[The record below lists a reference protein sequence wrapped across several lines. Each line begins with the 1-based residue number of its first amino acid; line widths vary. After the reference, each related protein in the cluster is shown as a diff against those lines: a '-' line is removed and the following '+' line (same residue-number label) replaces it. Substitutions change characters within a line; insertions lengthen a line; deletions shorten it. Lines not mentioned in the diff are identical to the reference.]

1 MKIILIKD
9 VEKIGKV
16 GDILQVKDGF
26 GRNLLIPCGLALIA
40 NETNLKRLNDMKK
53 KKLKIE
59 EKEKCALIEL
69 KQKIEAVSLTITA
82 EVKEHD
88 EIYGSISEVQILRN
102 LQEEGIELTKEK
114 IILSEPIKRLGVYTA
129 KIRLHPEI
137 EAGLRVWVVK
147 K

>member
-1 MKIILIKD
+1 MRVILIKD

-26 GRNLLIPCGLALIA
+26 GRNLLIPQGLALMA
-40 NETNLKRLNDMKK
+40 NATNLKRLNELKK

-59 EKEKCALIEL
+59 EKGKRALLEL
-69 KQKIEAVSLTITA
+69 KQRIEAVSLTISA

-88 EIYGSISEVQILRN
+88 EIYGSVSEAQILRN

-114 IILSEPIKRLGVYTA
+114 IFLSEPIKRLGVYTA

-137 EAGLRVWVVK
+137 EADLRVWVVRK
-147 K
+147 